1 MREDLF
7 DMMTSF
13 GEERTKTCLNRLEN
27 LLDLDTTALKKVN
40 QNNWIPFSLNQLD
53 QDQLSKDRNI
63 LRLSNLDSIKSRLK
77 ALTKEEFIL
86 TDDKGK
92 GDVSKLILLVD

>member
-13 GEERTKTCLNRLEN
+13 GEERTKTCLIRLEN

-40 QNNWIPFSLNQLD
+40 QNNWLPFSLNQLD
-53 QDQLSKDRNI
+53 QDTPSKDRNI
-63 LRLSNLDSIKSRLK
+63 LRLCNLDSIKTRLK
-77 ALTKEEFIL
+77 ALTKEEFVL

-92 GDVSKLILLVD
+92 GDFSKLFLLID

>member
-92 GDVSKLILLVD
+92 GDVSKLILLID